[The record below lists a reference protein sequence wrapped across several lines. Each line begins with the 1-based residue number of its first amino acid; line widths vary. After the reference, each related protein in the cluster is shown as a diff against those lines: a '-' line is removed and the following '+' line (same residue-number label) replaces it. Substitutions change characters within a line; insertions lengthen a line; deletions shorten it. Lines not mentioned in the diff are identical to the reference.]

1 MHIWFI
7 QPVFI
12 HDIIHSLDSD
22 GLFSFIQSKSSYAKI
37 ISSYIDIDSISVSTE
52 ELTFMDYSQLEM
64 GLVTM
69 DLSSFSQ
76 LKSFECGDNS
86 FNSVRQFIINGLNE
100 LESISIGMNS
110 FTLSE
115 NSYSERLNREFHLK
129 NCLSLRELSIDRY
142 SFSDYHTFELNNLP
156 NLKSIVIGSSSESA
170 NFYFVESIELNDL
183 PSLESIEF
191 GSGSFYSIHDIV
203 LSSMIWYWYR
213 FSLDLTQ
220 LKSIRLGD
228 YSLRGDSND
237 DRKGRIDIP
246 YDFMNTLTMKSTNEW
261 LWIDNE
267 IFLLSLPFLH
277 LVHQT
282 LRILDQLIWL
292 VFIHDFIHS
301 LDIPHLYPEGISAS
315 RPNHF
320 QYAYLIHS
328 TSIHSWYHSFI
339 RFWSYHSFHS
349 IQIIICQ
356 DHIFLYRYWFYLCI
370 NQSSQ
375 LH

>member
-22 GLFSFIQSKSSYAKI
+22 GLFSFIQSKSSYARI
-37 ISSYIDIDSISVSTE
+37 VSSYIDIDSISVSTE

-142 SFSDYHTFELNNLP
+142 SFSDYHTFELSNLP

-203 LSSMIWYWYR
+203 LSSMIWYW
-213 FSLDLTQ
+213 
-220 LKSIRLGD
+220 
-228 YSLRGDSND
+228 
-237 DRKGRIDIP
+237 
-246 YDFMNTLTMKSTNEW
+246 
-261 LWIDNE
+261 
-267 IFLLSLPFLH
+267 H
-277 LVHQT
+277 
-282 LRILDQLIWL
+282 
-292 VFIHDFIHS
+292 
-301 LDIPHLYPEGISAS
+301 
-315 RPNHF
+315 
-320 QYAYLIHS
+320 
-328 TSIHSWYHSFI
+328 
-339 RFWSYHSFHS
+339 
-349 IQIIICQ
+349 
-356 DHIFLYRYWFYLCI
+356 WFYSR
-370 NQSSQ
+370 SS
-375 LH
+375 

>member
-1 MHIWFI
+1 MISF
-7 QPVFI
+7 
-12 HDIIHSLDSD
+12 IHSLDSD

-37 ISSYIDIDSISVSTE
+37 ISSYIDIDSISVSIE

-142 SFSDYHTFELNNLP
+142 SFSDYHIFELNHLP
-156 NLKSIVIGSSSESA
+156 NLKSIMIGSSSESM

-191 GSGSFYSIHDIV
+191 GSNSFNSIHDIV
-203 LSSMIWYWYR
+203 LSSMI
-213 FSLDLTQ
+213 
-220 LKSIRLGD
+220 
-228 YSLRGDSND
+228 
-237 DRKGRIDIP
+237 
-246 YDFMNTLTMKSTNEW
+246 
-261 LWIDNE
+261 
-267 IFLLSLPFLH
+267 
-277 LVHQT
+277 
-282 LRILDQLIWL
+282 
-292 VFIHDFIHS
+292 
-301 LDIPHLYPEGISAS
+301 
-315 RPNHF
+315 
-320 QYAYLIHS
+320 
-328 TSIHSWYHSFI
+328 
-339 RFWSYHSFHS
+339 
-349 IQIIICQ
+349 
-356 DHIFLYRYWFYLCI
+356 
-370 NQSSQ
+370 
-375 LH
+375 

>member
-1 MHIWFI
+1 MISF
-7 QPVFI
+7 
-12 HDIIHSLDSD
+12 IHSLDSD

-37 ISSYIDIDSISVSTE
+37 ISSYIDIDSISVSIE

-142 SFSDYHTFELNNLP
+142 SFSDYHIFELNNLP
-156 NLKSIVIGSSSESA
+156 NLKSIVIGSSSDSM

-191 GSGSFYSIHDIV
+191 GSNSFYSIHDIV
-203 LSSMIWYWYR
+203 LSSMI
-213 FSLDLTQ
+213 
-220 LKSIRLGD
+220 
-228 YSLRGDSND
+228 
-237 DRKGRIDIP
+237 
-246 YDFMNTLTMKSTNEW
+246 
-261 LWIDNE
+261 
-267 IFLLSLPFLH
+267 
-277 LVHQT
+277 
-282 LRILDQLIWL
+282 
-292 VFIHDFIHS
+292 
-301 LDIPHLYPEGISAS
+301 
-315 RPNHF
+315 
-320 QYAYLIHS
+320 
-328 TSIHSWYHSFI
+328 
-339 RFWSYHSFHS
+339 
-349 IQIIICQ
+349 
-356 DHIFLYRYWFYLCI
+356 
-370 NQSSQ
+370 
-375 LH
+375 

>member
-22 GLFSFIQSKSSYAKI
+22 GLFSFIQSKSSYARI
-37 ISSYIDIDSISVSTE
+37 VSSYIDIDSISVSTE
-52 ELTFMDYSQLEM
+52 ELIFMDYSQLEM

-156 NLKSIVIGSSSESA
+156 NLKSIVIGSSSTSN

-203 LSSMIWYWYR
+203 LSSMIW
-213 FSLDLTQ
+213 FD
-220 LKSIRLGD
+220 I
-228 YSLRGDSND
+228 DS
-237 DRKGRIDIP
+237 
-246 YDFMNTLTMKSTNEW
+246 
-261 LWIDNE
+261 
-267 IFLLSLPFLH
+267 H
-277 LVHQT
+277 
-282 LRILDQLIWL
+282 
-292 VFIHDFIHS
+292 
-301 LDIPHLYPEGISAS
+301 
-315 RPNHF
+315 
-320 QYAYLIHS
+320 
-328 TSIHSWYHSFI
+328 
-339 RFWSYHSFHS
+339 
-349 IQIIICQ
+349 
-356 DHIFLYRYWFYLCI
+356 
-370 NQSSQ
+370 
-375 LH
+375 